1 MAETEVVNT
10 MQDTRVCAECTCD
23 PAQGANR
30 LLCVAIPCGIE
41 INLLGLVITV
51 GPLCINAE
59 DPAAGAGVAEETPA
73 IDPKA
78 QLEAL
83 QGLFGFVASQ
93 L

>member
-1 MAETEVVNT
+1 MLI
-10 MQDTRVCAECTCD
+10 QRKLHKICAECTCD
-23 PAQGANR
+23 PEQGANR

-51 GPLCINAE
+51 GPVCINAV
-59 DPAAGAGVAEETPA
+59 DAAAGAAEATPA

>member
-1 MAETEVVNT
+1 MAKTEVINT
-10 MQDTRVCAECTCD
+10 MQDTQVCAECTCD
-23 PAQGANR
+23 PEQGANR

-51 GPLCINAE
+51 GPLCINAVDVE
-59 DPAAGAGVAEETPA
+59 AEAAEATPA

-83 QGLFGFVASQ
+83 QGLFGFVASH

>member
-1 MAETEVVNT
+1 MAEMEQIVNT
-10 MQDTRVCAECTCD
+10 LQDSQVCAECTCD
-23 PAQGANR
+23 PDQGANR

-51 GPLCINAE
+51 GPVCINAE
-59 DPAAGAGVAEETPA
+59 DVEDGAEATSEN
-73 IDPKA
+73 DPKA

-83 QGLFGFVASQ
+83 QGLLGYLSSH

>member
-1 MAETEVVNT
+1 MAKTEVINLQET
-10 MQDTRVCAECTCD
+10 QVCAECTCD

-41 INLLGLVITV
+41 INLLGLVISV
-51 GPLCINAE
+51 GPICINAV
-59 DPAAGAGVAEETPA
+59 DVATDAAEATPA